1 LFLRRLKSYIYVL
14 YKALRNQKAMWK
26 KTFKILKYTLLG
38 ALALLVGFLVY
49 NYDSTIYAYRQ
60 AKGQLKIIF
69 NTRPVTEVLA
79 DKTFPDSLKNRIRL
93 IQEIK
98 QFAVDSLG
106 LNPSENY
113 TTFYD
118 QHKKPIL
125 WVMTACEPFEL
136 KAKKWNFPI
145 VGTFSYK
152 GHFEKSIAD
161 NELAALK
168 NQGFDTQLNEVSAWS
183 TLGYLK
189 DPILSSMLEKSEGR
203 LAALIIHELTH
214 GTLFV
219 KNNLEFNENL
229 ADFVGDYGAIRFLE
243 AKFGKESKELQRYEF
258 SKKYN
263 DAYSQHLVRGAK
275 VLDSLYLHFPA
286 KLNIETKKKQKFELI
301 EKIINS
307 TDTLL
312 EGDFQKKRNKL
323 TIRKKWQ
330 LNDNN
335 LPNNAYFIGYLT
347 YQSKQNQFKNEFKSK
362 FDQDFS
368 KYLKY
373 LKQQYPT
380 SIVF

>member
-1 LFLRRLKSYIYVL
+1 MR
-14 YKALRNQKAMWK
+14 K
-26 KTFKILKYTLLG
+26 KIFSVFKYT
-38 ALALLVGFLVY
+38 FLVLLILLIGFVAF
-49 NYDSTIYAYRQ
+49 NFDSAVYAFRQ
-60 AKGQLKIIF
+60 AKGQFKIIS
-69 NTRPVTEVLA
+69 NTRPITEVLN
-79 DKTFPDSLKNRIRL
+79 DKAFPDSLKNRIRL

-98 QFAVDSLG
+98 KFAIDSLG
-106 LNPSENY
+106 LNPSDNY

-118 QHKKPIL
+118 QHQKPIL
-125 WVMTACEPFEL
+125 WVITACEPFEL
-136 KAKKWNFPI
+136 KAKKWHFPI

-152 GHFEKSIAD
+152 GHFEKNIAD
-161 NELAALK
+161 EELENLK

-243 AKFGKESKELQRYEF
+243 TKYGKNSKEIERYQF

-263 DAYSQHLVRGAK
+263 DAYSQHLLRGAK
-275 VLDSLYLHFPA
+275 KLDSLYKTFDE
-286 KLNIETKKKQKFELI
+286 KMTLNKRKSQKSNFILT
-301 EKIINS
+301 IINS

-312 EGDFQKKRNKL
+312 AGNFQKKMIN
-323 TIRKKWQ
+323 RKKWAI
-330 LNDNN
+330 NDNN

-347 YQSKQNQFKNEFKSK
+347 YQSKQNQFKEEFKTK
-362 FDQDFS
+362 FNNNFNSYFS
-368 KYLKY
+368 Y
-373 LKQQYPT
+373 LKQQYPS

>member
-1 LFLRRLKSYIYVL
+1 MRKKIFRIIKF
-14 YKALRNQKAMWK
+14 AL
-26 KTFKILKYTLLG
+26 
-38 ALALLVGFLVY
+38 LALLILLIGFVAFNFDSAVY
-49 NYDSTIYAYRQ
+49 AFRQ
-60 AKGQLKIIF
+60 AKGQFKIIA
-69 NTRPVTEVLA
+69 NTKPVEEVLN
-79 DKTFPDSLKNRIRL
+79 DKTFPDSLKNKIRL

-98 QFAVDSLG
+98 KFAIDSLG

-118 QHKKPIL
+118 QHQKPIL

-136 KAKKWNFPI
+136 KAKKWHFPI

-161 NELAALK
+161 AELENLK
-168 NQGFDTQLNEVSAWS
+168 KQGFDTQLNEVSAWS

-243 AKFGKESKELQRYEF
+243 TKYGKGSKEIERYQF

-263 DAYSQHLVRGAK
+263 DTYSQHLLRGAK
-275 VLDSLYLHFPA
+275 KLDSLYKTFDEQMTLSA
-286 KLNIETKKKQKFELI
+286 RKKLKTNFIFN
-301 EKIINS
+301 IINS
-307 TDTLL
+307 SDTLL
-312 EGDFQKKRNKL
+312 AGDFQKKLIN
-323 TIRKKWQ
+323 RKKWAI
-330 LNDNN
+330 NDND

-347 YQSKQNQFKNEFKSK
+347 YQSKQNQFKEEFKTK
-362 FDQDFS
+362 FKNNFNS
-368 KYLKY
+368 YLSY
-373 LKQQYPT
+373 LKQQYPS

>member
-1 LFLRRLKSYIYVL
+1 MRHTV
-14 YKALRNQKAMWK
+14 
-26 KTFKILKYTLLG
+26 FKILKYTLLG
-38 ALALLVGFLVY
+38 ALTLFFIFLIY

-60 AKGQLKIIF
+60 AKGQLSIIF
-69 NTRPVTEVLA
+69 NTRPVSEVLA
-79 DKTFPDSLKNRIRL
+79 DKTYPDSLKNRIRL

-106 LNPSENY
+106 LNPSDNY

-118 QHKKPIL
+118 QHQKPIL

-136 KAKKWNFPI
+136 KARKWNFPI
-145 VGTFSYK
+145 IGTFSYK
-152 GHFEKSIAD
+152 GHFEKNIAD
-161 NELAALK
+161 EEIAELK
-168 NQGFDTQLNEVSAWS
+168 KQGLDTQINEVSAWS

-203 LAALIIHELTH
+203 LASLIIHELTH

-219 KNNLEFNENL
+219 KSNLEFNENL

-243 AKFGKESKELQRYEF
+243 AKFGKNSKELERYHF

-263 DAYSQHLVRGAK
+263 DAYSQHLIRGAK
-275 VLDSLYLHFPA
+275 KLDSLYKKFNKNSA
-286 KLNIETKKKQKFELI
+286 YNIKKKQKNELI
-301 EKIINS
+301 LSIINS

-312 EGDFQKKRNKL
+312 SNSFQSKL
-323 TIRKKWQ
+323 INRKKWS

-347 YQSKQNQFKNEFKSK
+347 YQSKQNQFKDEFKNK
-362 FDQDFS
+362 FNQDFN
-368 KYLKY
+368 KYLKN
-373 LKQQYPT
+373 LKKQYPT

>member
-1 LFLRRLKSYIYVL
+1 MRDKIFGWRFTKIVNW
-14 YKALRNQKAMWK
+14 A
-26 KTFKILKYTLLG
+26 TFRYTLLG
-38 ALALLVGFLVY
+38 ALSLLIIFLAY
-49 NYDSTIYAYRQ
+49 HYDSTIYAYRQ
-60 AKGQLKIIF
+60 AKGQLNIIY
-69 NTRPVTEVLA
+69 NTRPVSEVLA
-79 DKTFPDSLKNRIRL
+79 DKSFPDSLKNRIQL

-98 QFAVDSLG
+98 QFAIDSLG

-118 QHKKPIL
+118 QHQKPIL

-136 KAKKWNFPI
+136 KAKKWHFPI
-145 VGTFSYK
+145 IGTFSYK
-152 GHFEKSIAD
+152 GHFEKNIAD
-161 NELAALK
+161 EEITELQK
-168 NQGFDTQLNEVSAWS
+168 QNFDTQLNEVSAWS

-189 DPILSSMLEKSEGR
+189 DPILSSMLDKSEGR

-229 ADFVGDYGAIRFLE
+229 ADFIGDYGAIRFLE
-243 AKFGKESKELQRYEF
+243 AKFGKDSKEIKRYQF

-263 DAYSQHLVRGAK
+263 DAYSQHLIRGAK
-275 VLDSLYLHFPA
+275 KLDSLYQNFSP
-286 KLNIETKKKQKFELI
+286 KLILNTKKKQKLNLI
-301 EKIINS
+301 QQILNS

-312 EGDFQKKRNKL
+312 AGDFQATRF
-323 TIRKKWQ
+323 ISRKKWT
-330 LNDNN
+330 LNNNN

-347 YQSKQNQFKNEFKSK
+347 YQGKQTQFKDEFRDKFKQNFN
-362 FDQDFS
+362 
-368 KYLKY
+368 KYLIY

>member
-1 LFLRRLKSYIYVL
+1 MRHTVF
-14 YKALRNQKAMWK
+14 
-26 KTFKILKYTLLG
+26 KTLKYTLLG
-38 ALALLVGFLVY
+38 AFTLFIIFLVY

-69 NTRPVTEVLA
+69 NTRPVSEVLA
-79 DKTFPDSLKNRIRL
+79 DKNFPDSLKNRLRL

-106 LNPSENY
+106 LNPSDNY

-118 QHKKPIL
+118 QHQKPIL

-145 VGTFSYK
+145 IGTFSYK
-152 GHFEKSIAD
+152 GHFEKNIAD
-161 NELAALK
+161 KEISELK
-168 NQGFDTQLNEVSAWS
+168 KQGFDTQMNEVSAWS

-219 KNNLEFNENL
+219 KSNLEFNENL

-243 AKFGKESKELQRYEF
+243 SKFGKNSEQLERYQF

-263 DAYSQHLVRGAK
+263 DAYSQHLIRGAK
-275 VLDSLYLHFPA
+275 NLDSLYKNFPQ
-286 KLNIETKKKQKFELI
+286 KLTVENKKKQKLDLI
-301 EKIINS
+301 LKIINS

-312 EGDFQKKRNKL
+312 ARKFESKR
-323 TIRKKWQ
+323 ISRKKWSI
-330 LNDNN
+330 NDNN
-335 LPNNAYFIGYLT
+335 LPNNAYFIVYLN
-347 YQSKQNQFKNEFKSK
+347 YQSKQNQFKNEFETK
-362 FDQDFS
+362 FNSNFNN
-368 KYLKY
+368 YLTH
-373 LKQQYPT
+373 LKKQYSN

>member
-1 LFLRRLKSYIYVL
+1 MLKKS
-14 YKALRNQKAMWK
+14 
-26 KTFKILKYTLLG
+26 LKLLKVTSLG
-38 ALALLVGFLVY
+38 IFILLVAFMVF

-60 AKGQLKIIF
+60 AKGQLKIIS
-69 NTRPVTEVLA
+69 NTRPVNEVLA
-79 DKTFPDSLKNRIRL
+79 DKSFPDSLKKRILL
-93 IQEIK
+93 IEEIK
-98 QFAVDSLG
+98 KFAVDSLG
-106 LNPSENY
+106 LNPSDNY

-118 QHKKPIL
+118 QHQKPIL
-125 WVMTACEPFEL
+125 WVITACEPFEL
-136 KAKKWNFPI
+136 KARKWNFPI

-152 GHFEKSIAD
+152 GHFEKNIAD
-161 NELAALK
+161 AELNELK
-168 NQGFDTQLNEVSAWS
+168 KQGFDTQLNEVSAWS

-243 AKFGKESKELQRYEF
+243 NKYGKNSKELERYQF

-263 DAYSQHLVRGAK
+263 DAYSQHLLRGAK
-275 VLDSLYLHFPA
+275 KLDSLYKNFS
-286 KLNIETKKKQKFELI
+286 KKMTIQEKKRQKIEMI
-301 EKIINS
+301 SGIINQS
-307 TDTLL
+307 DTLL
-312 EGDFQKKRNKL
+312 AGEFQKRL
-323 TIRKKWQ
+323 ISRKKWA

-347 YQSKQNQFKNEFKSK
+347 YQSKQNQFKNEFVNVYKEN
-362 FDQDFS
+362 FNDYLT
-368 KYLKY
+368 YLKN
-373 LKQQYPT
+373 KYPS

>member
-1 LFLRRLKSYIYVL
+1 ML
-14 YKALRNQKAMWK
+14 QK
-26 KTFKILKYTLLG
+26 TIKILKYILIG
-38 ALALLVGFLVY
+38 AFTVFSIFLAY

-60 AKGQLKIIF
+60 AKGQLSIIF
-69 NTRPVTEVLA
+69 NTRPVKDVLS
-79 DKTFPDSLKNRIRL
+79 DKTFPDSLKNKIKL

-98 QFAVDSLG
+98 QFAIDSLG
-106 LNPSENY
+106 LNPSKNY

-118 QHKKPIL
+118 QHNRPIL

-136 KAKKWNFPI
+136 KARKWQFPI
-145 VGTFSYK
+145 IGTFSYK
-152 GHFEKSIAD
+152 GHFEKEIAD
-161 NELAALK
+161 QEILALK
-168 NQGFDTQLNEVSAWS
+168 RQGFDTQLNEVSAWS

-189 DPILSSMLEKSEGR
+189 DPILSSMLDKSEGR

-219 KNNLEFNENL
+219 KSNLEFNENL

-243 AKFGKESKELQRYEF
+243 AKYGKDSKEILRYQF

-263 DAYSQHLVRGAK
+263 DAYSQHLIRGAK
-275 VLDSLYLHFPA
+275 KLDSLYVHFDSN
-286 KLNIETKKKQKFELI
+286 LSIESKKEQKINLI
-301 EKIINS
+301 KKIINS

-312 EGDFQKKRNKL
+312 AGDFQKKLIN
-323 TIRKKWQ
+323 RKKWS

-347 YQSKQNQFKNEFKSK
+347 YQSKQNQFKEEFKNRFK
-362 FDQDFS
+362 NDFNS
-368 KYLKY
+368 YLTF
-373 LKQQYPT
+373 LKKQYPS

>member
-1 LFLRRLKSYIYVL
+1 MS
-14 YKALRNQKAMWK
+14 K
-26 KTFKILKYTLLG
+26 KVFKIFKYLILG
-38 ALALLVGFLVY
+38 ALTLLIIFLVY

-60 AKGQLKIIF
+60 AKGQLTIIF
-69 NTRPVTEVLA
+69 NTRQVSEVLS
-79 DKTFPDSLKNRIRL
+79 DKTYPDSLKNRIRL

-98 QFAVDSLG
+98 RFAIDSLG
-106 LNPSENY
+106 LNPSKNY

-118 QHKKPIL
+118 QQKKPIL
-125 WVMTACEPFEL
+125 WVITACEPFEL
-136 KAKKWNFPI
+136 KAKKWHFPI
-145 VGTFSYK
+145 IGTFSYK
-152 GHFEKSIAD
+152 GHFEKKNVD
-161 NELAALK
+161 EELTELK
-168 NQGFDTQLNEVSAWS
+168 NQGFDTQVNEVSAWS

-219 KNNLEFNENL
+219 KSNLEFNENL

-243 AKFGKESKELQRYEF
+243 AKFGKNSKELERYQF

-263 DAYSQHLVRGAK
+263 DAYSQHLIRGAK
-275 VLDSLYLHFPA
+275 KLDSLYTYFDKDLS
-286 KLNIETKKKQKFELI
+286 KNTKKQRKNELI
-301 EKIINS
+301 LKIINT

-312 EGDFQKKRNKL
+312 SNSFQSKL
-323 TIRKKWQ
+323 INRKKWSI
-330 LNDNN
+330 NDDN

-347 YQSKQNQFKNEFKSK
+347 YQSKQNQFKNEFKIK
-362 FDQDFS
+362 FNQDFN

-373 LKQQYPT
+373 LKERYPT

>member
-1 LFLRRLKSYIYVL
+1 MK
-14 YKALRNQKAMWK
+14 QKI
-26 KTFKILKYTLLG
+26 FKIFKFSFLG
-38 ALALLVGFLVY
+38 LLVAFILFIAF
-49 NYDSTIYAYRQ
+49 NLDSSVYAYRQ

-93 IQEIK
+93 IEEIK
-98 QFAVDSLG
+98 RFAVDSLG
-106 LNPSENY
+106 LNPSKNY

-118 QHKKPIL
+118 QHQKPIL
-125 WVMTACEPFEL
+125 WVITACEPFEL
-136 KAKKWNFPI
+136 KARKWNFPI
-145 VGTFSYK
+145 VGIFSYK
-152 GHFEKSIAD
+152 GHFEKAIAD
-161 NELAALK
+161 AELNELK
-168 NQGFDTQLNEVSAWS
+168 KQGFDTQLNEVSAWS

-243 AKFGKESKELQRYEF
+243 SKYGKTSKELERYQF

-263 DAYSQHLVRGAK
+263 DAYSQHLLRGAK
-275 VLDSLYLHFPA
+275 KLDSLYKNFS
-286 KLNIETKKKQKFELI
+286 KNMTNQEKVRQKTTMI
-301 EKIINS
+301 NMIINKS
-307 TDTLL
+307 DTLL
-312 EGDFQKKRNKL
+312 SGDFQKRL
-323 TIRKKWQ
+323 ISRKKWA

-347 YQSKQNQFKNEFKSK
+347 YQSKQNQFKDEFAKDFKSN
-362 FDQDFS
+362 FNN
-368 KYLKY
+368 YLTH
-373 LKQQYPT
+373 LKQKYPS

>member
-1 LFLRRLKSYIYVL
+1 MQ
-14 YKALRNQKAMWK
+14 RN
-26 KTFKILKYTLLG
+26 FIRILKYTLLG
-38 ALALLVGFLVY
+38 ALALFVGFLIY
-49 NYDSTIYAYRQ
+49 NYEATIYAYRQ
-60 AKGQLKIIF
+60 AKGQLKIVF
-69 NTRPVTEVLA
+69 NTRPVAEVLA
-79 DKTFPDSLKNRIRL
+79 DKTLPDSLKNRIKL

-98 QFAVDSLG
+98 KFAVDSLG
-106 LNPSENY
+106 INPSDNY

-118 QHKKPIL
+118 QHQKPIL

-136 KAKKWNFPI
+136 KAKKWHFPI

-161 NELAALK
+161 QELAELK

-243 AKFGKESKELQRYEF
+243 SRYGKDSKELERYQF

-275 VLDSLYLHFPA
+275 CLDSLYQHFPA
-286 KLNIETKKKQKFELI
+286 KLSTDAKKKQKFELI
-301 EKIINS
+301 GQIINS

-312 EGDFQKKRNKL
+312 AGDFQKAKL
-323 TIRKKWQ
+323 SRKKWQ

-347 YQSKQNQFKNEFKSK
+347 YQSKQNQFKNEFKEK
-362 FDQDFS
+362 FNEDFN

-373 LKQQYPT
+373 LKQHSGGVPHST

>member
-1 LFLRRLKSYIYVL
+1 MK
-14 YKALRNQKAMWK
+14 
-26 KTFKILKYTLLG
+26 KILKALKFTFIGLLI
-38 ALALLVGFLVY
+38 LLFVFIIF
-49 NYDSTIYAYRQ
+49 NFDSTVYAYRQ
-60 AKGQLKIIF
+60 AKGQVKIIL
-69 NTRPVTEVLA
+69 NTRPVEEVLA
-79 DKTFPDSLKNRIRL
+79 DKTFPDSLKSRIQL

-98 QFAVDSLG
+98 KFAVDSLG

-118 QHKKPIL
+118 QQQKPIL
-125 WVMTACEPFEL
+125 WVITASEAFEL
-136 KAKKWNFPI
+136 KARKWHFPI
-145 VGTFSYK
+145 IGTFSYK

-161 NELAALK
+161 DELDELK
-168 NQGFDTQLNEVSAWS
+168 RQGYDTQLNEVSAWS

-243 AKFGKESKELQRYEF
+243 SKYGKDSKELKRYQF

-263 DAYSQHLVRGAK
+263 DAYSQHLLRGAK
-275 VLDSLYLHFPA
+275 KLDSLYKNMSQKMTIQEKKRQKKDLI
-286 KLNIETKKKQKFELI
+286 IE
-301 EKIINS
+301 IINS

-312 EGDFQKKRNKL
+312 AGEFEKRLINK
-323 TIRKKWQ
+323 KKWL

-347 YQSKQNQFKNEFKSK
+347 YQSKQNQFKDEFVNSFKS
-362 FDQDFS
+362 DFNNYLI
-368 KYLKY
+368 YLKN
-373 LKQQYPT
+373 KYPS

>member
-1 LFLRRLKSYIYVL
+1 MLKKSL
-14 YKALRNQKAMWK
+14 
-26 KTFKILKYTLLG
+26 KILKLTLLSLFILLT
-38 ALALLVGFLVY
+38 AFLAY
-49 NYDSTIYAYRQ
+49 NYDSTTYAYRQ

-93 IQEIK
+93 IEEIK
-98 QFAVDSLG
+98 RFAVDSLG

-118 QHKKPIL
+118 QQQKPIL
-125 WVMTACEPFEL
+125 WVITACEPFEL
-136 KAKKWNFPI
+136 KARKWNFPI

-152 GHFEKSIAD
+152 GHFEKAIAD
-161 NELAALK
+161 TELAELK
-168 NQGFDTQLNEVSAWS
+168 KQGFDTQLNEVSAWS

-243 AKFGKESKELQRYEF
+243 SKYGKTSKELERYQF

-263 DAYSQHLVRGAK
+263 DAYSQHLLRGAK
-275 VLDSLYLHFPA
+275 KLDSLF
-286 KLNIETKKKQKFELI
+286 KNFGKKMTNQEKARQKNEMI
-301 EKIINS
+301 SKIINKS
-307 TDTLL
+307 DTLL
-312 EGDFQKKRNKL
+312 SGDFQKRLIN
-323 TIRKKWQ
+323 RKKWT

-347 YQSKQNQFKNEFKSK
+347 YQSKQNQFKNEFKKNFESN
-362 FDQDFS
+362 FN
-368 KYLKY
+368 KYLTY
-373 LKQQYPT
+373 LKDKYPS

>member
-1 LFLRRLKSYIYVL
+1 
-14 YKALRNQKAMWK
+14 MK
-26 KTFKILKYTLLG
+26 KKLFKILKYSFIGIFATLVLFV
-38 ALALLVGFLVY
+38 AFNL
-49 NYDSTIYAYRQ
+49 DSGVYAYRQ

-69 NTRPVTEVLA
+69 NTRPVSEVLA

-93 IQEIK
+93 IEEIK
-98 QFAVDSLG
+98 RFAVDSLG
-106 LNPSENY
+106 LNPSKNY

-118 QHKKPIL
+118 QHQKPIL
-125 WVMTACEPFEL
+125 WVITACEPFEL
-136 KAKKWNFPI
+136 KARKWDFPI

-152 GHFEKSIAD
+152 GHFEKAIAD
-161 NELAALK
+161 NELAELK
-168 NQGFDTQLNEVSAWS
+168 KQGLDTQLNEVSAWS

-243 AKFGKESKELQRYEF
+243 SKYGKTSKELERYQF

-263 DAYSQHLVRGAK
+263 DAYSQHLLSGAK
-275 VLDSLYLHFPA
+275 KLDSLYKTFRVNMTNQE
-286 KLNIETKKKQKFELI
+286 KVRQKTTMI
-301 EKIINS
+301 STIINKS
-307 TDTLL
+307 DTLL
-312 EGDFQKKRNKL
+312 SGDFQKKL
-323 TIRKKWQ
+323 ISRKKWA

-347 YQSKQNQFKNEFKSK
+347 YQSKQNQFKNEFVKDFKSN
-362 FDQDFS
+362 FNN
-368 KYLKY
+368 YLRH
-373 LKQQYPT
+373 LKQEYPS

>member
-1 LFLRRLKSYIYVL
+1 
-14 YKALRNQKAMWK
+14 MK
-26 KTFKILKYTLLG
+26 KKIFGFIKFVLLG
-38 ALALLVGFLVY
+38 LLALFIGFVAY
-49 NYDSTIYAYRQ
+49 NYDSALYAFRQ
-60 AKGQLKIIF
+60 AKGQLKIIS
-69 NTRPVTEVLA
+69 NTRPVKEVLN

-98 QFAVDSLG
+98 KFAVDSLG

-118 QHKKPIL
+118 QHQKPIL
-125 WVMTACEPFEL
+125 WVITACQPFEL
-136 KAKKWNFPI
+136 KAKKWHFPI
-145 VGTFSYK
+145 IGTFSYK
-152 GHFEKSIAD
+152 GHFEKNIAD
-161 NELAALK
+161 LELK
-168 NQGFDTQLNEVSAWS
+168 NLKSQGFDTQLNEVSAWS

-243 AKFGKESKELQRYEF
+243 SRYGENSKELERYQF

-263 DAYSQHLVRGAK
+263 DVYSQHLLRGAK
-275 VLDSLYLHFPA
+275 KLDSLYKTFDE
-286 KLNIETKKKQKFELI
+286 KMTLNKRKSQKSNFILN
-301 EKIINS
+301 IINS

-312 EGDFQKKRNKL
+312 AGDFQKKMIN
-323 TIRKKWQ
+323 RKKWVV
-330 LNDNN
+330 NDNN

-347 YQSKQNQFKNEFKSK
+347 YQSKQNQFKEEFKTK
-362 FDQDFS
+362 FKNNFNS
-368 KYLKY
+368 YLSYLK
-373 LKQQYPT
+373 KQYPS